1 MAAAKRKT
9 KPSPAR
15 PRTRTLPPALAERAE
30 AMVAMAKARV
40 LREAR
45 AALEEARAAMA
56 ETGRHY
62 YELGRALLTLRKE
75 GYPEALG
82 FKGGLR
88 ELCEKE
94 LELSWATVDRLLRAV
109 EALTQ
114 EQFARLK
121 RTRVDALLAL
131 AAATEADDTE
141 AILAGETVTLWE
153 KGPRLDVGAAK
164 TPALL
169 AAATEV
175 RAQRAAAKG
184 GAGRGRRASPEE
196 RASAQQAS
204 RDLRAVGSTAGVK
217 VRATKPGAAS
227 VFDLTGLTAAE
238 FARAVKALTAK
249 KK

>member
-1 MAAAKRKT
+1 MTAAKRT
-9 KPSPAR
+9 KKPKPAISR
-15 PRTRTLPPALAERAE
+15 PLPPALAERAE
-30 AMVAMAKARV
+30 AMVAMAKTRV

-56 ETGRHY
+56 ETERHY

-75 GYPEALG
+75 GYAEALG

-88 ELCEKE
+88 ELCERE

-153 KGPRLDVGAAK
+153 KGPLLDVGAAK

-175 RAQRAAAKG
+175 RAQRTATKSAP
-184 GAGRGRRASPEE
+184 GRGRSASPEE
-196 RASAQQAS
+196 RAQVKLAS
-204 RDLRAVGSTAGVK
+204 RDLRAAGSKAATK
-217 VRATKPGAAS
+217 VRATKPGAPS